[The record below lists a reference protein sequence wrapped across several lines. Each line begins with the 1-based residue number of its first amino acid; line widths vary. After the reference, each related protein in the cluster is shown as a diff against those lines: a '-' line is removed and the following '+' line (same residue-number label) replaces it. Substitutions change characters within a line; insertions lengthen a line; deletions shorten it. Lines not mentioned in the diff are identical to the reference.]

1 MSVINPKQYLGPR
14 TPYMA
19 SLQDEESRMFSFFS
33 GEVAL
38 IEADRVTLDVS
49 GVGYEL
55 FASSFTL
62 SKLEKGKRAKL
73 LAHMAVSQD
82 NIALYGFLSGEER
95 AMFRRL
101 LSVTRVGPKV
111 ALAALSTYSAQML
124 AAAIV
129 REDERMLAKIPG
141 VGKKGA
147 QRVILELKENLAKE
161 QDGVMRFD
169 APPGGTGGAAAPGMR
184 QEAATALIALGYDS
198 ASAMHAVARVPDCD
212 KVETMIMQALKQL
225 AK

>member
-1 MSVINPKQYLGPR
+1 
-14 TPYMA
+14 
-19 SLQDEESRMFSFFS
+19 MFSFFS
-33 GEVAL
+33 GEVAQ

-62 SKLEKGKRAKL
+62 SKLEKGKAAKL

-82 NIALYGFLSGEER
+82 NIALYGFLSAEER

-101 LSVTRVGPKV
+101 ISVTRVGPKV

-161 QDGVMRFD
+161 QDGPMSFE
-169 APPGGTGGAAAPGMR
+169 APMGVGNAQPGMR
-184 QEAATALIALGYDS
+184 QEAATALMALGYDS

>member
-1 MSVINPKQYLGPR
+1 
-14 TPYMA
+14 
-19 SLQDEESRMFSFFS
+19 MFSFFS
-33 GEVAL
+33 GEAAQ
-38 IEADRVTLDVS
+38 IEADRVVLDVS

-62 SKLEKGKRAKL
+62 SKLEKGKAVKL

-82 NIALYGFLSGEER
+82 NIALYGFISAEER

-101 LSVTRVGPKV
+101 LCVTRVGPKL
-111 ALAALSTYSAQML
+111 ALAALSTFSAQML

-141 VGKKGA
+141 MGKKGA

-161 QDGVMRFD
+161 HDGNIAFE
-169 APPGGTGGAAAPGMR
+169 APSGGAGIAQGMR
-184 QEAATALIALGYDS
+184 SEAATALVALGYDS

-212 KVETMIMQALKQL
+212 KIETMIMQALKQL

>member
-1 MSVINPKQYLGPR
+1 
-14 TPYMA
+14 MA

-33 GEVAL
+33 GEVAQ
-38 IEADRVTLDVS
+38 IEADRVVLDVS

-62 SKLEKGKRAKL
+62 SKLEKGKAAKL

-82 NIALYGFLSGEER
+82 SIALYGFSSAEER

-101 LSVTRVGPKV
+101 ISVTRVGPKV

-124 AAAIV
+124 AGAIV

-161 QDGVMRFD
+161 QSGAITFE
-169 APPGGTGGAAAPGMR
+169 APSGAAGGAPGMR
-184 QEAATALIALGYDS
+184 QEAATALVALGYDS
-198 ASAMHAVARVPDCD
+198 TSAMHAVARVPDCD

>member
-1 MSVINPKQYLGPR
+1 MYSY
-14 TPYMA
+14 
-19 SLQDEESRMFSFFS
+19 FS
-33 GEVAL
+33 GEVAQ

-62 SKLEKGKRAKL
+62 GRLEKGKSAKL

-82 NIALYGFLSGEER
+82 NIALYGFSSAEER

-141 VGKKGA
+141 MGKKGA

-161 QDGVMRFD
+161 QRGVVLFE
-169 APPGGTGGAAAPGMR
+169 APDQSGAQPGMR
-184 QEAATALIALGYDS
+184 QEAVTALIALGYDS
-198 ASAMHAVARVPDCD
+198 ASAMHAVARVEDCD
-212 KVETMIMQALKQL
+212 KIETMIMQALKQL